1 MATFL
6 LVAGAWH
13 AGWCWEYVAPL
24 LTARGHAVIA
34 ADLPG
39 TGHNDAPLESVTR
52 AGWARFVGELIR
64 DLPERVILV
73 GHSRGGLTIGDAAG
87 LVADRI
93 VCMVYLSAMV
103 TAPGIPL
110 AQVAAMMMAHEGE
123 AIRIELTPD
132 GTSFSLAAEQIEP
145 LFYNCT
151 PPDLVARA
159 ATALRPEPAGGS
171 AGEMVPSDA
180 VLAIPKI
187 YIECLQDRA
196 VPIAVQRRLQTLTRF
211 DRVLQIDAD
220 HSPFYSAPEDLA
232 ACLDEIATSYEAGS
246 SEPRLT
252 RESSKCAM
260 I

>member
-6 LVAGAWH
+6 LVPGAWH

-24 LTARGHAVIA
+24 LTAQGHAVIA
-34 ADLPG
+34 PDLPG
-39 TGHNDAPLESVTR
+39 TGHNDAPPVSVTR
-52 AGWARFVGELIR
+52 AGWASFVGDLIR

-93 VCMVYLSAMV
+93 VCMAYLSAMV
-103 TAPGIPL
+103 TAPGVPL
-110 AQVAAMMMAHEGE
+110 AQIAAMMMAHEGE
-123 AIRIELTPD
+123 AIRIELAPD
-132 GTSFSLAAEQIEP
+132 GASFSLAAEQIER
-145 LFYNCT
+145 LFYNCS

-159 ATALRPEPAGGS
+159 AAALRPEPAGGS
-171 AGEMVPSDA
+171 SGEMALSDA
-180 VLAIPKI
+180 VLAIPKV

-196 VPIAVQRRLQTLTRF
+196 VPIAVQRRLQALTRF

-232 ACLDEIATSYEAGS
+232 ACLHDIATSYEPSS

-252 RESSKCAM
+252 RDSRPNAL
-260 I
+260 